1 MNRREFK
8 ENLFYTAIFVLFA
21 GTGAF
26 VLLQIFGI
34 EIGPRPVPGPQTETV
49 HLVLYY
55 SDGDFDW
62 KAVGEMILIDTGEVL
77 QVKRNRIRPDPKY
90 IVNDYNNGFQ
100 PAQLGPPQIGLL
112 PLKLDRKNGIACLQ
126 EKCTTLYAIV
136 PMESKIRQGEKSVSY
151 SRP

>member
-49 HLVLYY
+49 QIVLYY
-55 SDGDFDW
+55 SDGDFDG

-77 QVKRNRIRPDPKY
+77 HVKRNRIRPDPKY
-90 IVNDYNNGFQ
+90 IINQYNNSFRL
-100 PAQLGPPQIGLL
+100 AQLGPPQIGVV

-136 PMESKIRQGEKSVSY
+136 PMESKIRLGEKGVTY

>member
-8 ENLFYTAIFVLFA
+8 ENLFYTAIFVLFV
-21 GTGAF
+21 GIGAF

-34 EIGPRPVPGPQTETV
+34 ELGSRPAPGPQTETV

-55 SDGDFDW
+55 SDGDFDG
-62 KAVGEMILIDTGEVL
+62 KGVGELILIDTGEVL
-77 QVKRNRIRPDPKY
+77 HVKRNRIRPDSKY
-90 IVNDYNNGFQ
+90 IISDYNKGFQ
-100 PAQLGPPQIGLL
+100 PAQLGPPQIGFL
-112 PLKLDRKNGIACLQ
+112 PLKLDRKNGIACLE

-136 PMESKIRQGEKSVSY
+136 PMESKIRLGEKSVSY